1 MMYLLQQQAYDDSWV
16 TRELFE
22 DKELAEKELFLLRT
36 LLING
41 KPHATYRLIS
51 KPEWLET
58 TTYCI

>member
-22 DKELAEKELFLLRT
+22 DKELAEKELALLHN

-41 KPHATYRLIS
+41 KPFSTYRVIS
-51 KPEWLET
+51 KPE
-58 TTYCI
+58 